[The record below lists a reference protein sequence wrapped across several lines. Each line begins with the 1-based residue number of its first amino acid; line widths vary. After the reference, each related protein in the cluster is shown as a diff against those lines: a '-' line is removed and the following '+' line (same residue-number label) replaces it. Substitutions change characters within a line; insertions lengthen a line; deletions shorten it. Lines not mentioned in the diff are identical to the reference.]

1 MGQGLAEMSSSK
13 AGAQASI
20 TVTGRTEGST
30 RVQVQGRAASTQPRQ
45 KGMGGGKNA
54 REGVCRMESRLGS
67 RGGLSN
73 VLVASGSG
81 QS

>member
-20 TVTGRTEGST
+20 TVTGRTEGS

-45 KGMGGGKNA
+45 KGMGRGKNA